1 MLRRRM
7 GALLALLLGVGAIA
21 CNVPG
26 TAGPP
31 GAPPSAPSGGGAAAP
46 GDGAP
51 PTAAS
56 APTGA
61 APSAAAPAAAQEPI
75 VVKVGSQQVAGN
87 AGIYIAQDK
96 GYFAEQG
103 LDVQYVDVGL
113 TTQMIPPLA
122 AGQVDAVAVGLLA
135 GTFNA
140 IARGTGIHL
149 VADSGEVSPDPANGF
164 SSAFMFMVAKDT
176 LESGRIREFAD
187 LKGKIYGTTG
197 SGGSTPELVLDRAL
211 RGAGLTLA
219 DIDSR
224 AMTFADLPQAVANK
238 SVDFALGVEPFIAL
252 GEARDIW
259 VRWKSPTDIYP
270 GAQIA
275 ALLYGP
281 TMDAAGP
288 DAGKRFAT
296 AYTRGLRDYYEAFGP
311 HAKNRAEMV
320 SILVNNTAVKEP
332 ALYDRM
338 SWNYVNPNCSVN
350 LQTLANDLEW
360 YAGKGY
366 VPLLDIKQVVDNSY
380 CEYAVQQLGPYPQ

>member
-1 MLRRRM
+1 MMRRRVA
-7 GALLALLLGVGAIA
+7 ALLVALLGAGTVA
-21 CNVPG
+21 C
-26 TAGPP
+26 
-31 GAPPSAPSGGGAAAP
+31 SAPSAAGPAPAPPNAPAGAAAASP
-46 GDGAP
+46 
-51 PTAAS
+51 AAS
-56 APTGA
+56 APAAA
-61 APSAAAPAAAQEPI
+61 APTAAAPAGAAQAPI
-75 VVKVGSQQVAGN
+75 TVRVGSQQVAGN

-122 AGQVDAVAVGLLA
+122 AGQVEAVAVGLLG

-149 VADSGEVSPDPANGF
+149 VADSGQVSPDPANGF
-164 SSAFMFMVAKDT
+164 SSAFMFMAAKETID
-176 LESGRIREFAD
+176 SGRIRDFAD
-187 LKGKIYGTTG
+187 LKGKTYGTTG
-197 SGGSTPELVLDRAL
+197 TGGSTPELVLDRAL
-211 RGAGLTLA
+211 RSAGLTLA
-219 DIDSR
+219 DIDTR
-224 AMTFADLPQAVANK
+224 TMTFADLPQAVANK

-252 GEARDIW
+252 GEARGIW
-259 VRWKSPTDIYP
+259 VRWKSPTEIYP

-275 ALLYGP
+275 ALLYGT

-288 DAGKRFAT
+288 DAGKRFAV

-311 HAKNRAEMV
+311 KAQNRAEIV
-320 SILVNNTAVKEP
+320 SILVNNTAVKDP
-332 ALYDRM
+332 ALYDHM

-366 VPLLDIKQVVDNSY
+366 VPLLDVQQVVDDTY
-380 CEYAVQQLGPYPQ
+380 CQYAVQQLGAYPQ

>member
-1 MLRRRM
+1 MRQRFA
-7 GALLALLLGVGAIA
+7 ALLALLLTVGSVA
-21 CNVPG
+21 CNASPA
-26 TAGPP
+26 AGPAP
-31 GAPPSAPSGGGAAAP
+31 APPSAPAGGGAATPA
-46 GDGAP
+46 
-51 PTAAS
+51 TAS
-56 APTGA
+56 APA
-61 APSAAAPAAAQEPI
+61 APASAPAASAAAPAAIQAPI

-122 AGQVDAVAVGLLA
+122 AGQVDSVAVGLIA

-164 SSAFMFMVAKDT
+164 SSAFMYMVAKDT
-176 LESGRIREFAD
+176 LDSGRIREFAD
-187 LKGKIYGTTG
+187 LKGKTYGTTG
-197 SGGSTPELVLDRAL
+197 TGGSTPELVLERGL
-211 RGAGLTLA
+211 RSAGLTLD

-259 VRWKSPTDIYP
+259 VRWKSPTEIYP
-270 GAQIA
+270 GAQTA
-275 ALLYGP
+275 ALLFGES
-281 TMDAAGP
+281 MDAAGP

-296 AYTRGLRDYYEAFGP
+296 AYTKGLRDYYEAFGP
-311 HAKNRAEMV
+311 RAKNRPEMV
-320 SILVNNTAVKEP
+320 SILVNNTAVKDS

-350 LQTLANDLEW
+350 LPALANDLDW

-366 VPLLDIKQVVDNSY
+366 VASLDLQQVVDDSY
-380 CEYAVQQLGPYPQ
+380 CQYAVQRLGAYAQ

>member
-1 MLRRRM
+1 MRRRR
-7 GALLALLLGVGAIA
+7 AALVVVLLAAATVA
-21 CNVPG
+21 CNAPS
-26 TAGPP
+26 AAEPAS
-31 GAPPSAPSGGGAAAP
+31 APPSVPSGAPAGGAAA
-46 GDGAP
+46 A

-56 APTGA
+56 APAGA
-61 APSAAAPAAAQEPI
+61 APAAAPAPAAAQEPI
-75 VVKVGSQQVAGN
+75 VVRVGSQQVAGN

-149 VADSGEVSPDPANGF
+149 VADSGQVSPDPANGF
-164 SSAFMFMVAKDT
+164 SAAFAWT
-176 LESGRIREFAD
+176 TAPETIESGRIRDFAD
-187 LKGKIYGTTG
+187 LKGKTYGTVGT
-197 SGGSTPELVLDRAL
+197 GGSTPELVLDRAL

-224 AMTFADLPQAVANK
+224 TVTFADLPQAVANK

-252 GEARDIW
+252 GEARGIW
-259 VRWKSPTDIYP
+259 VRWKSPTEIYP

-275 ALLYGP
+275 ALLFGA

-288 DAGKRFAT
+288 DAGKRFAV

-311 HAKNRAEMV
+311 HGKNRAEMV

-366 VPLLDIKQVVDNSY
+366 VPLLDIQQVVDNSY
-380 CEYAVQQLGPYPQ
+380 CEYAVQRLGAYPQ

>member
-1 MLRRRM
+1 MMRRRVA
-7 GALLALLLGVGAIA
+7 ALLVALLGAGTVA
-21 CNVPG
+21 C
-26 TAGPP
+26 
-31 GAPPSAPSGGGAAAP
+31 SAPSAAGPAPAPPNAPAGAAAASP
-46 GDGAP
+46 
-51 PTAAS
+51 AAS
-56 APTGA
+56 APAAA
-61 APSAAAPAAAQEPI
+61 APTAAAPAGAAQAPI
-75 VVKVGSQQVAGN
+75 TVRVGSQQVAGN

-122 AGQVDAVAVGLLA
+122 AGQVEAVAVGLLG

-149 VADSGEVSPDPANGF
+149 VADSGQVSPDPANGF
-164 SSAFMFMVAKDT
+164 SSAFMFMAAKDT
-176 LESGRIREFAD
+176 IDSGRIRDFAD
-187 LKGKIYGTTG
+187 LKGKTYGTTG
-197 SGGSTPELVLDRAL
+197 TGGSTPELVLDRAL
-211 RGAGLTLA
+211 RSAGLTLA
-219 DIDSR
+219 DIDTR
-224 AMTFADLPQAVANK
+224 TMTFADLPQAVANK

-252 GEARDIW
+252 GEARGIW
-259 VRWKSPTDIYP
+259 VRWKSPTEIYP

-275 ALLYGP
+275 ALLYGT

-288 DAGKRFAT
+288 DAGKRFAV

-311 HAKNRAEMV
+311 KAQNRAEIV
-320 SILVNNTAVKEP
+320 SILVNNTAVKDP
-332 ALYDRM
+332 ALYDHM

-366 VPLLDIKQVVDNSY
+366 VPLLDVQQVVDDTY
-380 CEYAVQQLGPYPQ
+380 CQYAVQQLGAYPQ